1 LNFRDNS
8 IAVEPIE
15 LLSKCSSNVGPQQ
28 HTIFT
33 ALTTSTANDS
43 VDMERLET
51 LGDSFLKLASSLFLF
66 NNYSLAEGKLTEVN
80 RITPVLH
87 KGNITI

>member
-1 LNFRDNS
+1 
-8 IAVEPIE
+8 
-15 LLSKCSSNVGPQQ
+15 VGPQL

-51 LGDSFLKLASSLFLF
+51 LGDSFLKLASSLYLF
-66 NNYSLAEGKLTEVN
+66 SNYSLAEGMLTEVKK
-80 RITPVLH
+80 ITLVLH
-87 KGNITI
+87 KGNF